1 MKILIDLTELTDR
14 PTGIP
19 RVTENI
25 ARSMMKCFPEHEY
38 VLIFYKQVSPS
49 LAEEAAQNNVET
61 IVLKENRKLMRLI
74 TLPAAM
80 RKSDADWLIC
90 PAHPSPLLL
99 NDKRAVSVIHD
110 LVPWKCPETML
121 LKSMVKWRVLI
132 SHAVKTNRYVLHVSN
147 TVKQEVEEKFH
158 NHNSV
163 AVCNGVDVPGEADNS
178 VLEKYGLE
186 KGRYILSVATLEPR
200 KNLKVLLEAFSKMED
215 HKGVKLVLSGGAG
228 WKLKDAIGDLVEQ
241 KDLILTGYVSD
252 AELNGLYQNAKLF
265 VSSSI
270 YEGFGLPVI
279 EAINNDVP
287 VLISDIP
294 VYREIT
300 GGFAEYFPCRDSD
313 ALKDSLNCCMEKDIR
328 TTKAYEQLREHVK
341 QYTWENYVHKLNQL
355 LTK

>member
-1 MKILIDLTELTDR
+1 MKLQ
-14 PTGIP
+14 
-19 RVTENI
+19 
-25 ARSMMKCFPEHEY
+25 SM
-38 VLIFYKQVSPS
+38 L
-49 LAEEAAQNNVET
+49 
-61 IVLKENRKLMRLI
+61 
-74 TLPAAM
+74 
-80 RKSDADWLIC
+80 
-90 PAHPSPLLL
+90 
-99 NDKRAVSVIHD
+99 
-110 LVPWKCPETML
+110 
-121 LKSMVKWRVLI
+121 KWRTLI

-147 TVKQEVEEKFH
+147 TVKQEVEEEFH

-228 WKLKDAIGDLVEQ
+228 WKLKDAIGDLAEQ